1 MKLIIQIGQ
10 LLLSLSILI
19 ILHELGHFLFARLFR
34 TRVEKFYLFFDPWF
48 SLFKV
53 KKGDTE
59 YGIGWLPLGGYV
71 KISGMIDESMDKEQ
85 LKQPPQPYEFRSKP
99 AWQRLLIMLGGVMVN
114 LLLGFIIFTF
124 ILFTY
129 GDKYLPNKNI
139 TDGLLI
145 TDSIMLN
152 AGLRTGDK
160 VISINGF
167 EPDNYTNILEEML
180 YGGTMVIER
189 NGKDTTIL
197 LAEDFAGQLA
207 DYRIHNDNGILFY
220 PRVPFIV
227 ADIPDTSINVHSG
240 LKSLD
245 RLVELDGVPVKYND
259 QVPLILD
266 TIRNK
271 TIPVS
276 IERDGKR
283 MDLKVKISDRGMM
296 EITYPSLLTYDEM
309 EKLGVYQFA
318 THEFTFFQSIPA
330 GFQRAK
336 KELLSYMRQ
345 FKLIFNFKTGAYKA
359 VGGFGAITNL
369 FPPQWHWEAFWT
381 ITAIISIMLAFLNIL
396 PIPALDGGHVAFLFY
411 EIITGR
417 KPGDKFLEYAQIIGM
432 ALLFFL
438 LIYANGNDVYRWIL
452 RLIGK

>member
-1 MKLIIQIGQ
+1 MKIIIQIGQ

-85 LKQPPQPYEFRSKP
+85 LKKPPEPYEFRSKP

-114 LLLGFIIFTF
+114 LLLGGVIFTF
-124 ILFTY
+124 ILFMY
-129 GDKYLPNKNI
+129 GEKYLPNKNI
-139 TDGLLI
+139 TDGLYI
-145 TDSIMLN
+145 TDSIMYN

-160 VISINGF
+160 VISINGV
-167 EPDNYTNILEEML
+167 EPVNYTDILEEML
-180 YGGTMVIER
+180 FGGEMLIQR
-189 NGKDTTIL
+189 NGKDTTL
-197 LAEDFAGQLA
+197 MLAEDFAGQLA
-207 DYRIHNDNGILFY
+207 DYRIHNQGILLY
-220 PRVPFIV
+220 PRIPFVVAEVP
-227 ADIPDTSINVHSG
+227 DSSINAGSG
-240 LKSLD
+240 LQSLD
-245 RLVELDGVPVKYND
+245 RLVSMDGVPIKYAD
-259 QVPLILD
+259 EVAPLID
-266 TIRNK
+266 TMRNR
-271 TIPVS
+271 TIPVVV
-276 IERDGKR
+276 ERNGER
-283 MDLKVKISDRGMM
+283 ISLQLKISDQGKM
-296 EITYPSLLTYDEM
+296 EITYPSLLSYDELD
-309 EKLGVYQFA
+309 KLGAYEFDKR
-318 THEFTFFQSIPA
+318 EFTFLQSIPA
-330 GFQRAK
+330 GFYRAK
-336 KELLSYMRQ
+336 DELMSYIRQ

-396 PIPALDGGHVAFLFY
+396 PIPALDGGHVTFLIY

-417 KPGDKFLEYAQIIGM
+417 KPGDKFLEYAQIVGM
-432 ALLFFL
+432 AILLF
-438 LIYANGNDVYRWIL
+438 LILYANGNDVYRYIL